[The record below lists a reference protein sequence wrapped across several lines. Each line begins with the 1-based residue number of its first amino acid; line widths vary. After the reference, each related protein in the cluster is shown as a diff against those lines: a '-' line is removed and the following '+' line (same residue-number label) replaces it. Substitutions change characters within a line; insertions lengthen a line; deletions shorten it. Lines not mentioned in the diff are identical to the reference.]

1 MKKIIY
7 VLLGIVLLYLILAF
21 IGPSKIDVTREIS
34 INRPASD
41 IAPKMADLVFFNEK
55 WNPWMDLDSSMK
67 VSYKGEAGQVG
78 HTNQWL
84 GNKDVGEGI
93 MEITAITPDS
103 VTQKLTFGGH
113 DGGYA
118 YIITVPT
125 GDSTTV
131 RWQMKSDVAF
141 FARPFM
147 LFMGMEKA
155 IGEMYDKGLPK
166 LKKAIEELPKTSAYN
181 VVEVKWEEKT
191 YVGKRAM
198 VSTENN
204 AEKLSAFFME
214 NYPKLFGE
222 LGKNKIE
229 PIAPPSAIYFKWEEK
244 QTDVAA
250 VACVNK
256 GTLVKGWENFTV
268 PAGKALMVAYYGDDA
283 GSMQAHNTIGDYLKK
298 NNLNQTVVVEEYVTD
313 RETEKDPAKWLTN
326 IYYLLK

>member
-7 VLLGIVLLYLILAF
+7 TLAGIALIYLILAF

-34 INRPASD
+34 INRPASE
-41 IAPKMADLVFFNEK
+41 IAPKLSDLMFFNEK
-55 WNPWMDLDSSMK
+55 WNPWMDLDPNMK
-67 VSYKGEAGQVG
+67 VSYKGEPGLVG
-78 HTNQWL
+78 HTNEWA

-93 MEITAITPDS
+93 MEITAITADS

-113 DGGYA
+113 DGGNA
-118 YIITVPT
+118 YIITIPT

-141 FARPFM
+141 FARPIM

-155 IGEMYDKGLPK
+155 IGEMYEKGLPK
-166 LKKAIEELPKTSAYN
+166 LKKAIEEMPKTVSYDI
-181 VVEVKWEEKT
+181 VEVNWEERT
-191 YVGKRAM
+191 YVGKREM

-204 AEKLSAFFME
+204 MEKLTAFFKE
-214 NYPKLFGE
+214 NYSKLFEE

-229 PIAPPSAIYFKWEEK
+229 ALAPPSAIYFKWEEK

-256 GTLVKGWENFTV
+256 GTVLKGWESFNV
-268 PAGKALMVAYYGDDA
+268 PAGKVLMVAYYGDDA
-283 GSMQAHNTIGDYLKK
+283 GSMAAHNAIGDYMKK
-298 NNLNQTVVVEEYVTD
+298 NNLNQTFVVEEYVTD

-326 IYYLLK
+326 IYYILK